1 MRINNGRF
9 EITNDILH
17 MALFGGKT
25 ELVPGYVYADVYA
38 KSRALLTHLIHE
50 IFQIHRLPGYE
61 EFYRK
66 NYEYHSNIREAFLQL
81 KNDQLYAAKEEL
93 YELYKFTQEYLMQ
106 NNPGQNYLRVQRS
119 LNGFETDQVANQ
131 LLDRNDEIEYETN
144 IVMSFATNNFLG
156 SYGQRRVLLTLDV
169 PFENILIHYDCLHY
183 PNEDLF
189 ITTDRDKEHEIWVLN
204 TDPRG
209 RLILPYENFRYE
221 DLNRT
226 DIQNLPFLRQTCEDF
241 WNVRDA
247 YNKHNLK
254 LNKVWNDKWVQ
265 AIIKFRKLMGK
276 I

>member
-17 MALFGGKT
+17 MALFGGK
-25 ELVPGYVYADVYA
+25 LGLCPGYIYGDEFA
-38 KSRALLTHLIHE
+38 KSRALLTHLIQE
-50 IFQIHRLPGYE
+50 IFQIHRFPGFE

-66 NYEYHSNIREAFLQL
+66 NYEFHSNIREAFLQL
-81 KNDQLYAAKEEL
+81 TNDQLHSAKEEL
-93 YELYKFTQEYLMQ
+93 YELYQFTQEYLMQ

-119 LNGFETDQVANQ
+119 LNYFETDQIANQ

-169 PFENILIHYDCLHY
+169 PFENILIHYDCLHF
-183 PNEDLF
+183 PNEDPFL
-189 ITTDRDKEHEIWVLN
+189 TTEGDKEHEIWVLN

-209 RLILPYENFRYE
+209 RLILPYENFAYE
-221 DLNRT
+221 NLNRT
-226 DIQNLPFLRQTCEDF
+226 SNQDLPFLLQISEDF
-241 WNVRDA
+241 WNVRHV
-247 YNKHNLK
+247 YNEHNYK
-254 LNKVWNDKWVQ
+254 LNKVWNDKWVH